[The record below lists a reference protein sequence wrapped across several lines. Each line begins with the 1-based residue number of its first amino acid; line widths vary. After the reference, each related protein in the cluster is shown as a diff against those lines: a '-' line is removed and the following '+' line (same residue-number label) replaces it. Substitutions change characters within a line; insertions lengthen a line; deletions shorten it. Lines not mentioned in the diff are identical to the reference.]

1 MVNDWL
7 IGFISSGSDS
17 SSTVPKETRRSLRR
31 DKIDYSTEDV
41 MGLNVTPEFKQFVAG
56 KLAEI
61 IDK

>member
-1 MVNDWL
+1 MR
-7 IGFISSGSDS
+7 
-17 SSTVPKETRRSLRR
+17 PSLRR

-61 IDK
+61 IEK